1 MLLYLKIGQLFDQ
14 GEVIEAKTLFQ
25 DFQAMEESE
34 TFYNTQVIGLDLLRV
49 NLYQIM
55 TKVYESTD
63 DKETAEILYEQ
74 SLNLEAT
81 LSLYR
86 LKEPDEA

>member
-1 MLLYLKIGQLFDQ
+1 
-14 GEVIEAKTLFQ
+14 
-25 DFQAMEESE
+25 
-34 TFYNTQVIGLDLLRV
+34 
-49 NLYQIM
+49 M